1 MKNYLFIK
9 KIFSKKI
16 LLILILTSFR
26 FQSFGLDLYGDQT
39 VRIGKDLVI
48 TSSSPMFGR
57 FYNWITNSKGQA
69 NKIDIS
75 GNGQNFTGTLASI
88 NQYTGAITIKNP
100 GPVGVYQV
108 HFLVWFEMYK
118 DDPNP
123 PYFEQSFTL
132 TVNDY
137 CTIETHSKNSF
148 LETSE
153 INVGPAPR
161 SMVTA
166 DFNKDGKLDF
176 AVANSGDSTISIRL
190 GNGAGNF
197 SNANDVSVYSSPYSI
212 VTCDFNKDGNLD
224 LATGNRFQGKI
235 SVRFGNGSGG
245 FSGDTE
251 LNTWGELGCGDIN
264 GDNKPDIVVAGGN
277 HLTSILGDGA
287 GGFQLYST
295 IEIDT
300 LTYPEPDFPTE
311 FNVRC
316 IQLGDF
322 NKDGREDVVLTR
334 EARYYESGPNTT
346 VLQNDGDG
354 HFFKIYQQ
362 IYYGHFTSYLT
373 VIDAN
378 KDGNLDII
386 YSLNDFYDL
395 WALLGD
401 GNGYF
406 TERNY
411 GGWSETYALADFDSE
426 GFFDLLSFHSDNNQI
441 FFNRNDNYD
450 YGPEYINIGSN
461 PLQIVPADFNG
472 DGKLDFATVN
482 NGSNDVSIRLQ
493 PISAFK
499 VLLCVP
505 NQTKTIQSPQ
515 SSFTVSD
522 KSFDPLSYSGNCA
535 DAKLY
540 NDYNHSPSLKGASFP
555 IGTTI
560 VKWIITDS
568 LNVKDSCSF
577 AVMVKQN
584 CGAGVP
590 TGSNVFSGNKTIST
604 QTQLNAFFNGASGA
618 NNGNKYTKITG
629 SLYLDGGNS
638 SDPITNFCNL
648 SALTEITGTLE
659 IKNFNKTGNPDNLV
673 LLENLSK
680 VGCWVN
686 IVSNP
691 KLNQISLPNLTTVG
705 CSFKLDDNANA
716 TSIQFPRLQSIQ
728 GDKLVIKNHP
738 KLETLSI
745 SNSASSFNFT
755 GRGSNVEVSDNGN
768 SASGNLTMNL
778 KKIIVIK
785 GALIFT
791 NNDNAGV
798 NNFDNIFTGLTDLST
813 KWGKLIITNND
824 YLGTCC
830 IAASVNVG
838 GSGNRHIISGNTGNC
853 IDSATVLANCGVFHK
868 KSMSP
873 SSSIQGSVKFN
884 VYPSPN
890 SGLFNLDVMS
900 NQSGNLNLI
909 ITDLMG
915 RQIFSETYLIN
926 QFTSLPISLTS
937 AATGIYFL
945 KADLNGEVFVKRIS
959 IVK

>member
-1 MKNYLFIK
+1 MSGGLSGSNSYLK
-9 KIFSKKI
+9 TCELYDPSTGTWSSTGAMNSKR
-16 LLILILTSFR
+16 TSFYATKLAN
-26 FQSFGLDLYGDQT
+26 GNVLY
-39 VRIGKDLVI
+39 
-48 TSSSPMFGR
+48 
-57 FYNWITNSKGQA
+57 
-69 NKIDIS
+69 
-75 GNGQNFTGTLASI
+75 
-88 NQYTGAITIKNP
+88 
-100 GPVGVYQV
+100 
-108 HFLVWFEMYK
+108 
-118 DDPNP
+118 
-123 PYFEQSFTL
+123 
-132 TVNDY
+132 
-137 CTIETHSKNSF
+137 
-148 LETSE
+148 
-153 INVGPAPR
+153 
-161 SMVTA
+161 
-166 DFNKDGKLDF
+166 
-176 AVANSGDSTISIRL
+176 
-190 GNGAGNF
+190 
-197 SNANDVSVYSSPYSI
+197 
-212 VTCDFNKDGNLD
+212 
-224 LATGNRFQGKI
+224 
-235 SVRFGNGSGG
+235 
-245 FSGDTE
+245 
-251 LNTWGELGCGDIN
+251 
-264 GDNKPDIVVAGGN
+264 AGGN
-277 HLTSILGDGA
+277 NISGYMDSCEIYDANSSSWISTAKLNTKRDAPYTLLNDGKVFISAGYNGSSLSSNELFTPSNTNHCKTPLAPSISASYSNICLN
-287 GGFQLYST
+287 QST
-295 IEIDT
+295 ILSIASGQLDSATHWQWYSNSCGGTALDTTSSITVSPQVTTTYFAHGEGGCVSAAPCANITITVHSIPVITPVQDLSVNTPAGLCKYPVNFSANASGSLNPQIKFYLQDVNNYEPYEYEVHSGELFAPFYAYAYPTPATINVIATNVCGSDTDQFVITMHAKRFDITCPGIDT
-300 LTYPEPDFPTE
+300 FMLDSGETTYTDYT
-311 FNVRC
+311 N
-316 IQLGDF
+316 
-322 NKDGREDVVLTR
+322 
-334 EARYYESGPNTT
+334 
-346 VLQNDGDG
+346 G
-354 HFFKIYQQ
+354 H
-362 IYYGHFTSYLT
+362 
-373 VIDAN
+373 
-378 KDGNLDII
+378 
-386 YSLNDFYDL
+386 
-395 WALLGD
+395 
-401 GNGYF
+401 GYF
-406 TERNY
+406 PGTHLMLDAQILNY
-411 GGWSETYALADFDSE
+411 CGFGGGPYYKFSGATVSARFIKLHETPLNVGTTRVVAFAYDE
-426 GFFDLLSFHSDNNQI
+426 YTGFFLDEYLFDTIFNDSMLHVWADSCVFYITVVERPVDLINCIANQSV
-441 FFNRNDNYD
+441 NANYA
-450 YGPEYINIGSN
+450 GN
-461 PLQIVPADFNG
+461 
-472 DGKLDFATVN
+472 K
-482 NGSNDVSIRLQ
+482 
-493 PISAFK
+493 FK
-499 VLLCVP
+499 VLNKDLDPIKLMNKGVYASLT
-505 NQTKTIQSPQ
+505 NNFNNDTTIENAQFS
-515 SSFTVSD
+515 
-522 KSFDPLSYSGNCA
+522 N
-535 DAKLY
+535 
-540 NDYNHSPSLKGASFP
+540 
-555 IGTTI
+555 GTTRI
-560 VKWIITDS
+560 LWSAIDTANHIDT
-568 LNVKDSCSF
+568 CSF
-577 AVMVKQN
+577 SITVN
-584 CGAGVP
+584 HCDAGVP